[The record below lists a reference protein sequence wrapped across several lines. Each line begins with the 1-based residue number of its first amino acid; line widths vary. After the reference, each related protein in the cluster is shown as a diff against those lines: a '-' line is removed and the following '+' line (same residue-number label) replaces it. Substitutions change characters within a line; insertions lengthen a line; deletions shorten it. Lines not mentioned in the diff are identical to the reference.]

1 MTSQTAIRNKATS
14 LRAPRRR
21 TDLIGYAVG
30 AVGGDVGY
38 VDPATADVDLSK
50 LVVRT
55 GRWGS
60 RRRVVVPAGSINCV
74 DHLSHRISL
83 EATRKMV
90 NDAPR
95 LDAIESET
103 LHNRWRAEMQ
113 EPARWRTD
121 PPYDGGSDEITPVR

>member
-1 MTSQTAIRNKATS
+1 MTSKTAIRNKAAS
-14 LRAPRRR
+14 VRSPRRR

-30 AVGGDVGY
+30 VVGGVVGY
-38 VDPATADVDLSK
+38 VDPATADVDPSK

-74 DHLSHRISL
+74 DHLSQHISL

-90 NDAPR
+90 NDAPC
-95 LDAIESET
+95 LDAIDSET
-103 LHNRWRAEMQ
+103 LRSRWRADMQ

-121 PPYDGGSDEITPVR
+121 PQHDGGSDEITPGR